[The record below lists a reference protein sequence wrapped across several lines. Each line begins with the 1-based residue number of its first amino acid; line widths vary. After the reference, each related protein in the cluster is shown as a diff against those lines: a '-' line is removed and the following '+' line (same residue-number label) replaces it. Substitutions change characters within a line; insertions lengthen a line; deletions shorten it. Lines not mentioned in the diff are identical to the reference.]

1 MGIISVTQMDELF
14 WLGRYSERVYTTLRL
29 FCRRY
34 DMMLDELVGSYGEF
48 CAMLEIPN
56 VYTSS
61 EDFKSR
67 YAFDLTNPDSIYSNL
82 MRAYDNAIV
91 LREEIGSETL
101 SYIQLAIYEMNKAM
115 ISDAPMIELQRVMDN
130 ILAFWGIADDSMDS
144 ENSRNIIKI
153 GKRVERIDLYGR
165 LKLPQTEM
173 KREIDRLTG
182 RIDRCSV
189 PYRKDVLKKLNE
201 LVMEP
206 QLDYHGIVQ
215 NIEQIV

>member
-165 LKLPQTEM
+165 LKLPQIEM

>member
-48 CAMLEIPN
+48 CTMLEIPN

-67 YAFDLTNPDSIYSNL
+67 YAFDLENPDSIYSNL

-101 SYIQLAIYEMNKAM
+101 SYIQLAIYEMNKAV

-165 LKLPQTEM
+165 LKLPRTEM

-201 LVMEP
+201 LVAET
-206 QLDYHGIVQ
+206 QLDYHAIVQ